1 MGKPLISVIVTA
13 YNRKEFLLQA
23 VSSAL
28 RQTLPR
34 EFYEVIVVKNFE
46 DDDIDGELKHMGVT
60 NLSSNSVGL
69 GAKVSEALEMA
80 RGDVI
85 SPLEDDDMFSS
96 DKLEVVR
103 SVFKRGD
110 VVFLR
115 NRRVFVDAKGR
126 GIGEERAQPPFAA
139 RGSDPGALRK
149 LIGLNMG
156 CCCSAMSFRRSAL
169 YSADIERLKRM
180 VLGVDCFYFVASL
193 LHGGVLA
200 YDPRPLTFYR
210 FHGNQSFINTSSLH
224 EYAKKRCEAAKVYV
238 NAYEDL
244 MEMVRNTPYEAVVK
258 PLMVRSRVVSAVFC
272 PSESKPTAR
281 ELMYLLKQR
290 QNDDPLYFLLL
301 LGLEAA
307 CVLPP
312 LRGPAIRAEYE
323 LARAIR

>member
-1 MGKPLISVIVTA
+1 VGKPLISVIVTA

-126 GIGEERAQPPFAA
+126 GIGEERAN
-139 RGSDPGALRK
+139 L
-149 LIGLNMG
+149 
-156 CCCSAMSFRRSAL
+156 
-169 YSADIERLKRM
+169 
-180 VLGVDCFYFVASL
+180 
-193 LHGGVLA
+193 
-200 YDPRPLTFYR
+200 
-210 FHGNQSFINTSSLH
+210 
-224 EYAKKRCEAAKVYV
+224 
-238 NAYEDL
+238 
-244 MEMVRNTPYEAVVK
+244 
-258 PLMVRSRVVSAVFC
+258 RSR
-272 PSESKPTAR
+272 
-281 ELMYLLKQR
+281 
-290 QNDDPLYFLLL
+290 
-301 LGLEAA
+301 LGEAT
-307 CVLPP
+307 
-312 LRGPAIRAEYE
+312 RAP
-323 LARAIR
+323 